1 MSQANASIT
10 MQRQK
15 NWTLDEQLELIRA
28 VGERK
33 CQIMGKFSAT
43 VTTQTKRRAW
53 DEIYRAMGCL
63 RTPDQLQQCWRNLL
77 KKTRQLYSLFKKHE
91 QRTGA
96 GPNPH
101 VLTPLVEAVLEVI
114 GEDSPNLCGLEATIG
129 DTEE

>member
-1 MSQANASIT
+1 
-10 MQRQK
+10 
-15 NWTLDEQLELIRA
+15 
-28 VGERK
+28 
-33 CQIMGKFSAT
+33 
-43 VTTQTKRRAW
+43 
-53 DEIYRAMGCL
+53 MGCL

-96 GPNPH
+96 GPNSH

-129 DTEE
+129 DTE